1 MTPDRHST
9 PPTRR
14 SGRWT
19 AAALTLLLGCTLLAL
34 PAPAQD
40 FRLQGLRGGQL
51 TEGDLAQG
59 ATVVV
64 VWASWSPRGKDIAE
78 RVAAIQGRWGSR
90 ARVVT
95 VNFQEDKA
103 TVEQFLSGKNLG
115 VPVFLDVDGTF
126 SKKHAVTTLP
136 GLLVI
141 RDGNVAYRGKL
152 PDDPNKILS
161 ETLG

>member
-1 MTPDRHST
+1 VTPNRQHAS
-9 PPTRR
+9 PTRR
-14 SGRWT
+14 PGLWT
-19 AAALTLLLGCTLLAL
+19 AAALTLLLGCMLLAV

-40 FRLQGLRGGQL
+40 FRLQGLKGGQL

-64 VWASWSPRGKDIAE
+64 VWASWSPRGRDIVE
-78 RVAAIQGRWGSR
+78 RVAAIQGRWGNR

-95 VNFQEDKA
+95 VNFQEDRS
-103 TVEQFLSGKNLG
+103 TVEQFLSGKNLA
-115 VPVFLDVDGTF
+115 VPVYLDVDGAF

-152 PDDPNKILS
+152 PDDPNQVLA

>member
-1 MTPDRHST
+1 MTPDRHPILPIR
-9 PPTRR
+9 PP
-14 SGRWT
+14 GRWT

-64 VWASWSPRGKDIAE
+64 VWASWSPRGRDIAE
-78 RVAAIQGRWGSR
+78 RVAAIQGRWGNR

-95 VNFQEDKA
+95 VNFQEDRA

-115 VPVFLDVDGTF
+115 VPVYLDVDGTF

-152 PDDPNKILS
+152 PDNPDQVLA